1 MLSPRVE
8 HGELRLCSAL
18 WVILAGVYKIKEIN
32 GGNCRQSN
40 DLATSGL
47 YVLTELAQRGI
58 GA

>member
-1 MLSPRVE
+1 M
-8 HGELRLCSAL
+8 GERTGVNVQKSS
-18 WVILAGVYKIKEIN
+18 LAGVYKIKEIN